1 VIDLLQQIL
10 EDIYRSNNSSIYTY
24 IYICYMIFQR
34 YTSVKIFGDAA
45 KLFMSHHFN
54 MCVISR

>member
-1 VIDLLQQIL
+1 
-10 EDIYRSNNSSIYTY
+10 
-24 IYICYMIFQR
+24 MIFQR
-34 YTSVKIFGDAA
+34 YTSVKIFGDAP

>member
-1 VIDLLQQIL
+1 
-10 EDIYRSNNSSIYTY
+10 
-24 IYICYMIFQR
+24 MISKHNGVESFDD
-34 YTSVKIFGDAA
+34 TS

>member
-1 VIDLLQQIL
+1 
-10 EDIYRSNNSSIYTY
+10 
-24 IYICYMIFQR
+24 MIFNA
-34 YTSVKIFGDAA
+34 TSVKILDDAT